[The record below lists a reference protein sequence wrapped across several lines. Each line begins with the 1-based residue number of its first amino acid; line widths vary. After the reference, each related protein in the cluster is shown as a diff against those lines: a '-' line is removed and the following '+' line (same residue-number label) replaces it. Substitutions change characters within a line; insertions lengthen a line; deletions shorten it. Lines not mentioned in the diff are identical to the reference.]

1 MLETKKYLKLKRL
14 RNGYEYKG
22 SNDAGLETLNYFL
35 DDCHAATD
43 SFKEWMHDPAIKMFG
58 GNVTTLIK
66 EGDKIIIT
74 LEFIDDDEEVAFET
88 TIEELIRIMDRW
100 NELYKKMP
108 EEIIMTRYDDTVI
121 LEGKN

>member
-35 DDCHAATD
+35 DDCHRAT
-43 SFKEWMHDPAIKMFG
+43 SFKEWINDSAIEKFG
-58 GNVTTLIK
+58 GNVTTLTK

-74 LEFIDDDEEVAFET
+74 LEFIDDEEKAFET
-88 TIEELIRIMDRW
+88 TIEKLICIMDQW
-100 NELYKKMP
+100 KELYKKMP
-108 EEIIMTRYDDTVI
+108 EEIIMTRYDDTVF
-121 LEGKN
+121 LEGKD